1 MNRPGRTA
9 GLQAAAVHYVLLMN
23 LRRFAKSYQVP
34 DLRVENRNGFAPYFR
49 YTAALHHLYCFGGWG
64 IFLFERVT
72 YLIEEHANSV
82 PEVWKRSNNQLQKGQ
97 QANTYTHLSLF
108 SRHVCPP
115 SDDFEFP
122 NPKLLDLLHNL
133 DCVELSGHVAKNS
146 SFLPNKIKSYDDII
160 LF

>member
-1 MNRPGRTA
+1 VHVLGVVCFCVQPLWNVAAHSCQSGTEGVLCSYARISEMNRPGRTA

-82 PEVWKRSNNQLQKGQ
+82 PEVWKRSNNQLQKRPTSQ
-97 QANTYTHLSLF
+97 HLHTPKPIRAACLSSL
-108 SRHVCPP
+108 R
-115 SDDFEFP
+115 
-122 NPKLLDLLHNL
+122 
-133 DCVELSGHVAKNS
+133 
-146 SFLPNKIKSYDDII
+146 
-160 LF
+160 